1 MIQKAMILMIRFYQQ
16 FLSPLKPQAYRCR
29 YYPSCSQYTIEALN
43 RFGVGKGVVLGIS
56 RLLSCHP
63 WRQARWIL
71 YQKYG
76 LVGKAFYVAKG
87 LKARFIYGMKKAKK
101 ITAIR
106 TLPQVYPR

>member
-63 WRQARWIL
+63 WRQGAVDPVPEIWPGWKGIL
-71 YQKYG
+71 RRKRG
-76 LVGKAFYVAKG
+76 
-87 LKARFIYGMKKAKK
+87 
-101 ITAIR
+101 
-106 TLPQVYPR
+106 

>member
-1 MIQKAMILMIRFYQQ
+1 MQKAMILMIRFYQQ

-63 WRQARWIL
+63 WRQGAVDPVPEIWPGWKGIL
-71 YQKYG
+71 RRKRG
-76 LVGKAFYVAKG
+76 
-87 LKARFIYGMKKAKK
+87 
-101 ITAIR
+101 
-106 TLPQVYPR
+106 